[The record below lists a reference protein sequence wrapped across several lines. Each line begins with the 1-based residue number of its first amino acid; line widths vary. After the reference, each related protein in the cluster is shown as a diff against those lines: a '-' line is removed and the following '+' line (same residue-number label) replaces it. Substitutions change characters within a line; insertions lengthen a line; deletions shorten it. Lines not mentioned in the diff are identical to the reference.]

1 MQEGWLVAY
10 SHVYHK
16 DDSLTIE
23 IPYSLIYE
31 NRTIREF
38 LKYLRIKRIVAKSQ
52 AMDEDIEKLSNEV
65 KEKIW
70 EESKDWFLQ
79 GIDK

>member
-1 MQEGWLVAY
+1 VVDLLQNDWSTWGGICRY
-10 SHVYHK
+10 
-16 DDSLTIE
+16 
-23 IPYSLIYE
+23 
-31 NRTIREF
+31 RTIREF

-52 AMDEDIEKLSNEV
+52 AKNEDIEKLSNEV

>member
-1 MQEGWLVAY
+1 MKEIKTY
-10 SHVYHK
+10 PK

-31 NRTIREF
+31 NRTIKEF

-52 AMDEDIEKLSNEV
+52 AKDEDIEKLSNEV